1 MSEMT
6 KTHSGAFASE
16 CSLSFSKVYYSR
28 ERMEETAWV
37 CAKYSYFTSFGLY
50 CAINCIVHGH
60 YIIAHFSALL
70 QQDVLLL
77 LLPFYRLFNE

>member
-1 MSEMT
+1 MNKPKNGRDCMGLCEI
-6 KTHSGAFASE
+6 F
-16 CSLSFSKVYYSR
+16 FFF
-28 ERMEETAWV
+28 
-37 CAKYSYFTSFGLY
+37 FTSFGLY